1 MQDTNL
7 VCAFSDP
14 RAGLRYS
21 VSDWLRCRVPG
32 SRCQIAGTRY
42 RVPGTGYLSSKNPH
56 TGYAG
61 CRIRRARILATQYPE
76 PGT

>member
-14 RAGLRYS
+14 RARSSVLGVGLA
-21 VSDWLRCRVPG
+21 
-32 SRCQIAGTRY
+32 Q
-42 RVPGTGYLSSKNPH
+42 VPGTRSQAPDS
-56 TGYAG
+56 
-61 CRIRRARILATQYPE
+61 QYPE

>member
-32 SRCQIAGTRY
+32 PRRQIASTRNL
-42 RVPGTGYLSSKNPH
+42 VP
-56 TGYAG
+56 
-61 CRIRRARILATQYPE
+61 
-76 PGT
+76 